1 VRGIGERM
9 HALNERLAADFGQR
23 LGFGIGIHAG
33 PAALGE
39 VGYRDTRTLSAVG
52 DTVNTASRLQELT
65 KHYGVPLVIS
75 ERVALAAGLDRSG
88 LEAKELVIRG
98 RSTPMTVYALRSL
111 AESGA

>member
-1 VRGIGERM
+1 MR
-9 HALNERLAADFGQR
+9 ALNERIAREFGHR

-33 PAALGE
+33 AAALGE

-75 ERVALAAGLDRSG
+75 ERVALAAGLDVSRF
-88 LEAKELVIRG
+88 EAKELAIRG
-98 RSTPMTVYALRSL
+98 RASPLTVYALASV

>member
-1 VRGIGERM
+1 MR
-9 HALNERLAADFGQR
+9 ALNERLAREFGHR

-52 DTVNTASRLQELT
+52 DTVNTASRLQGLT

-75 ERVALAAGLDRSG
+75 ERVALAAGLDVSR
-88 LEAKELVIRG
+88 LEARQLAIRG
-98 RSTPMTVYALRSL
+98 RASPLTVYALASV